1 MRMTNA
7 PAMVMV
13 SGCIR
18 VLRLGRSGGM
28 RLHVV
33 LLRRVWM
40 LVTMR
45 PLMSMFRPMG
55 SATMVVACRVRMR
68 RGVVSR
74 PRRSLCPQHPE
85 SDPHDQETGQ
95 QCDIGFDRLRH
106 ESGQTKRGQHCDQ
119 DNTTG
124 MRQRHKDAQNNRIN
138 GPPSNPDKVCR
149 RNGLAVTRCCGVH
162 RAEPEAGYQVKPDL
176 AHDGVYWAKESCSAG
191 AQTPA
196 GTRHCMCCMPAAW
209 RV

>member
-1 MRMTNA
+1 
-7 PAMVMV
+7 
-13 SGCIR
+13 
-18 VLRLGRSGGM
+18 
-28 RLHVV
+28 
-33 LLRRVWM
+33 
-40 LVTMR
+40 
-45 PLMSMFRPMG
+45 
-55 SATMVVACRVRMR
+55 MVVACRVRMQ

-162 RAEPEAGYQVKPDL
+162 RAEPEAAYQVKPDL

-209 RV
+209 TYICLQHACHRRNDCPNTCSEAGYSTAARRTQYARRIAGGQRSEP